1 MTLIGIKLSS
11 FYTINLRKII
21 DSINQ
26 TMKIAVYFRG
36 LMFLAFIMACAYCN
50 AQQLIKGKVISRDND
65 LPIQGASI
73 KVQGSTKGT
82 LTDAAGHFSIE
93 ASGSDILVVSSVGYF
108 SKEISINNRSTID
121 VALEVDV
128 TSLSEVVVMGYG
140 VQQKRDITGSVSQV
154 QTKELEAIPVYNTE
168 QALKGRAA
176 GVQVSQNSG
185 TPGGRIEVRIRGGNS
200 MIGDN
205 APLYVVDGFPVTG
218 GINYLNPADIESM
231 DILKDASATAIYGA
245 RGANGVVLIT
255 TKQGKEGQIG
265 RIDIHTSYGMQREID
280 RYTMLNPS
288 QYAIVANEWLKN
300 EGRPPFFNLDD
311 LPEENTDWQD
321 VIFRKAPIQNH
332 TLTFS
337 GASEKS
343 HYSLSGNYY
352 GQEGIVKSSSAKRGN
367 IRLNLFHELN
377 KRITLGFNVTLA
389 RREIYEV
396 PLDNAS
402 FGENGRVSGH
412 LSAPPTLPVYDEN
425 GVPTRIEHIYSFG
438 SQDMRNPVTFLAP
451 RKDRQLSNAILG
463 NTTLDVKLTDDLVF
477 KTLLGLEY
485 ENNNNELFVPVIFE
499 DDRGAAEDSHSYFNS
514 FLNENTLTYSKTFN
528 EAHNI
533 NAVVGFTYQSYMN
546 RNAGIS
552 VSQLTSNITENYN
565 LGSATLIS
573 PPTSGFSEWKL
584 LSGLGRVNYSFLGKY
599 MFTVSFRSDGS
610 SRFGTANKWGYF
622 PSAAVAWR
630 ISDESFMEG
639 LGFIDDFKIRAS
651 YGISGNTALSPYQS
665 LSRIS
670 STRVVF
676 ENQNEVVGYIP
687 TGVANPSLKWETTAQ
702 SDIGADLSLFTGR
715 ISFVFDYYRKITSNL
730 LASVPLPTS
739 TGFGSVLQNIGET
752 QNHGVEFSL
761 SADILNP
768 DKAFNWDAT
777 VQLSSNRNKIR
788 SLASDSD
795 IIGSSLSHP
804 FNAPTNIA
812 RINQPFGAFYGL
824 IEDGLD
830 ANGLIKYVDI
840 NDDGVVNASDR
851 VILGTPYPDFIFSIN
866 NNLSYR
872 NFSLNVFVEG
882 VQGNEIFWAT
892 SGTFLNSFQRGHNQ
906 FVDIIGNYWTA
917 ENPDPHA
924 KYPKISSQTAAQ
936 VSDRYIKDGSYIR
949 LKSVTLNYEIP
960 VQNLGVEWCKNATL
974 FVSGTN
980 LFTLTDY
987 PGLDP
992 EVNTTGTDNQNVGNR
1007 LSMGIDQGAYPST
1020 KTFFFGARLGF

>member
-1 MTLIGIKLSS
+1 MMSIEIKPSS
-11 FYTINLRKII
+11 FCTINLKQII
-21 DSINQ
+21 ESIDHV
-26 TMKIAVYFRG
+26 MKITVYFKG
-36 LMFLAFIMACAYCN
+36 LMLLAFIMACAYCH
-50 AQQLIKGKVISRDND
+50 AQQRVKGKVTSRDNG
-65 LPIQGASI
+65 LPIQGVSI
-73 KVQGSTKGT
+73 KVQGSTVGT
-82 LTDAAGHFSIE
+82 LTDSDGYFSVE
-93 ASGSDILVVSSVGYF
+93 ADGNRTLLVSSVGYL
-108 SKEISINNRSTID
+108 SQEISINNRSTID
-121 VALEVDV
+121 VVLEVDV
-128 TSLSEVVVMGYG
+128 TSLGEVVVMGYG
-140 VQQKRDITGSVSQV
+140 VQRKRDITGSVSQV
-154 QTKELEAIPVYNTE
+154 QTKELEAVPVYNTE

-176 GVQVSQNSG
+176 GVQVLQNSG
-185 TPGGRIEVRIRGGNS
+185 APGGRIEVRIRGGNS

-255 TKQGKEGQIG
+255 TKQGKQGQAG
-265 RIDIHTSYGMQREID
+265 RIEINTSYGMQKEID
-280 RYTMLNPS
+280 RYTMLNPK

-300 EGRPPFFNLDD
+300 EGRPPFFNIDD
-311 LPEENTDWQD
+311 MPEEGTDWQD
-321 VIFRKAPIQNH
+321 VIFRRAPIQNH

-343 HYSLSGNYY
+343 RYSLSGNYY
-352 GQEGIVKSSSAKRGN
+352 DQEGIVKSSSAKRGN
-367 IRLNLFHELN
+367 LRFNLFHELN
-377 KRITLGFNVTLA
+377 SRISLSFNATLA
-389 RREIYEV
+389 RREIYDV

-425 GVPTRIEHIYSFG
+425 GIPTRIEHIYSFG
-438 SQDMRNPVTFLAP
+438 SQDMRNPVIFLAP
-451 RKDRQLSNAILG
+451 RKDRLLSNSILG
-463 NTTLDVKLTDDLVF
+463 NTALDIKLTDDLVF

-485 ENNNNELFVPVIFE
+485 ENNNDELFVPVIFD
-499 DDRGAAEDSHSYFNS
+499 DDRGAAEDGHSYFNS
-514 FLNENTLTYSKTFN
+514 FLNENTLTYSKSFN
-528 EAHNI
+528 EVHTI
-533 NAVVGFTYQSYMN
+533 NAVVGFTYQSYIA
-546 RNAGIS
+546 RNARIS

-573 PPTSGFSEWKL
+573 PPTSGFSEWRL
-584 LSGLGRVNYSFLGKY
+584 LSGLGRINYSFQGKY
-599 MFTVSFRSDGS
+599 MFTASFRSDGS
-610 SRFGTANKWGYF
+610 SRFGTNNKWGYF
-622 PSAAVAWR
+622 PSAAIAWR
-630 ISDESFMEG
+630 ISDESFMDG
-639 LGFIDDFKIRAS
+639 LSFVDDFKIRAS

-702 SDIGADLSLFTGR
+702 SDAGVDLSLFGER
-715 ISFVFDYYRKITSNL
+715 LSLVFDYYNKITSNL

-739 TGFGSVLQNIGET
+739 TGFGSVLQNIGEI
-752 QNHGVEFSL
+752 QNRGVEFSL

-768 DKAFNWDAT
+768 NKAFNWDAT

-788 SLASDSD
+788 SLASNSD

-804 FNAPTNIA
+804 FNAATNIA

-824 IEDGLD
+824 IEDGLND
-830 ANGLIKYVDI
+830 NGFIKYVDI
-840 NDDGVVNASDR
+840 NNDGVVNASDR
-851 VILGTPYPDFIFSIN
+851 VILGTPYPDFIFSVN
-866 NNLSYR
+866 NNVSYR
-872 NFSLNVFVEG
+872 NFSLNIFVEG

-906 FVDIIGNYWTA
+906 FVDLIGNYWTP
-917 ENPDPHA
+917 ENPDPNA

-949 LKSVTLNYEIP
+949 LKSVTLNYDIP
-960 VQNLGVEWCKNATL
+960 VRSLGVEWCKNATL
-974 FVSGTN
+974 FISGTN
-980 LFTLTDY
+980 LFTVTNY

-1020 KTFFFGARLGF
+1020 KTFFFGARFGF